1 MQAINDF
8 ILAAAGQPW
17 VLVLVFACCV
27 IDGFFPPIPSESVV
41 VGLAAVAATA
51 DVPNPVLLIAT
62 AAAGAFVG
70 DNLAYLIGR
79 GTGTQRWA
87 WMRGPRMQGA
97 FLWAGSEL
105 RKRPASLIL
114 VARFVPI
121 GRVAVN
127 LTAGATHFP
136 RARFMSLTVLSAL
149 LWASYSVGIGL
160 FVGPWFEKNH
170 VLGAAIAIVCAIV
183 LGIAVDFVISRLRG
197 RTPEEPTPAVPPA
210 DPPPNIRRP
219 ERSGPRPARGTL
231 RSDLRHVAERTSSQ
245 VPPVCC
251 RRFVTA

>member
-17 VLVLVFACCV
+17 VLFLVLACCL

-51 DVPNPVLLIAT
+51 DVPNPWLLTLVAGL
-62 AAAGAFVG
+62 GAFSG
-70 DNLAYLIGR
+70 DNIAYAIGR
-79 GTGTQRWA
+79 KVGTRRWS
-87 WMRGPRMQGA
+87 WMRGARMQSA
-97 FLWAGSEL
+97 FRWAGGEL

-127 LTAGATHFP
+127 LTAGVTHYP
-136 RARFMSLTVLSAL
+136 RPRFIGLTILSAT

-160 FVGPWFEKNH
+160 FFGQWFEDNH
-170 VLGAAIAIVCAIV
+170 LLGAVIAIVCAV
-183 LGIAVDFVISRLRG
+183 ALGVVVDLVINRVRG
-197 RTPEEPTPAVPPA
+197 NVPVAGRMKDPEASADGGSPPR
-210 DPPPNIRRP
+210 D
-219 ERSGPRPARGTL
+219 
-231 RSDLRHVAERTSSQ
+231 
-245 VPPVCC
+245 
-251 RRFVTA
+251 

>member
-17 VLVLVFACCV
+17 VLFIVLACCF

-51 DVPNPVLLIAT
+51 GVPNPWLLMAIA
-62 AAAGAFVG
+62 ALGAFTG
-70 DNLAYLIGR
+70 DNTAYVIGR
-79 GTGTQRWA
+79 GVGIQRWH
-87 WMRGPRMQGA
+87 WMRGPRMQRA
-97 FLWAGSEL
+97 FRWAGREL

-127 LTAGATHFP
+127 LTAGATHYS
-136 RARFMSLTVLSAL
+136 RTRFIGLTVLSAS

-160 FVGPWFEKNH
+160 FFGQWFEENH
-170 VLGAAIAIVCAIV
+170 LLGAAIAIVCAIV
-183 LGIAVDFVISRLRG
+183 LGIIVDIVITKLRG
-197 RTPEEPTPAVPPA
+197 RIPEP
-210 DPPPNIRRP
+210 
-219 ERSGPRPARGTL
+219 L
-231 RSDLRHVAERTSSQ
+231 AEE
-245 VPPVCC
+245 
-251 RRFVTA
+251 

>member
-17 VLVLVFACCV
+17 VLILVFACCV

-51 DVPNPVLLIAT
+51 DIPNPLLLAAT

-70 DNLAYLIGR
+70 DNIAYLIGR
-79 GTGTQRWA
+79 GTGTRRWA
-87 WMRGPRMQGA
+87 WMRGHRMQRA
-97 FLWAGSEL
+97 FRWAGTEL

-136 RARFMSLTVLSAL
+136 QPRFVAMTVLSAL
-149 LWASYSVGIGL
+149 LWAAYSVAIGL
-160 FVGPWFEKNH
+160 FFGQWFEENH
-170 VLGAAIAIVCAIV
+170 LLGVVVAVICAIGV
-183 LGIAVDFVISRLRG
+183 GILVDLAISRLRG
-197 RTPEEPTPAVPPA
+197 RLPEDAEQPVPPSE
-210 DPPPNIRRP
+210 P
-219 ERSGPRPARGTL
+219 G
-231 RSDLRHVAERTSSQ
+231 
-245 VPPVCC
+245 
-251 RRFVTA
+251 